1 MQTEI
6 SAEQQDLLNQLLVPF
21 HPNDISW
28 RVTNK
33 SRDGKRGCV
42 IPYADQRA
50 YTDRLN
56 LALTPAGWTRTYSVS
71 TVSPVTRVRKNQAIQ
86 TDKVIVTC
94 VVTIAS
100 LGAHTG
106 TGEMWADDE
115 NAMTRA
121 EAQAFKRACSCF
133 GLGRYFYDF
142 AEMWVDL
149 DEYGNRKS
157 IPNFPAWALPPG
169 VFEDRGRAG
178 KAPAGPS
185 PSTKAVQAAKSNV
198 RRIDEPLDPKL
209 TREIEEFRKDVGDAL
224 YAEVFQKGGSA
235 RNALE
240 LPGRKAQHW
249 VLAQLQTVQRGIDG
263 IRSLAEAV
271 PEHEFYSVLDQH
283 NVESV
288 TRIPSFDVLR
298 KVFTDLKGKAD
309 CVAA

>member
-6 SAEQQDLLNQLLVPF
+6 SAEQQELLNKLLIPF

-33 SRDGKRGCV
+33 SKDGKRGCV
-42 IPYADQRA
+42 IPYGDQRA

-56 LALTPAGWTRTYSVS
+56 LTVTPAGWTRTYSVS
-71 TVSPVTRVRKNQAIQ
+71 TISPVTRVKKNQTIQ
-86 TDKVIVTC
+86 TGKVIVTC
-94 VVTIAS
+94 VVTIAL
-100 LGAHTG
+100 LGSHTG

-149 DEYGNRKS
+149 DEHGNPKS
-157 IPNFPAWALPPG
+157 IPNLPAWALPPG
-169 VFEDRGRAG
+169 VSEDRGRASN
-178 KAPAGPS
+178 APVSSAE
-185 PSTKAVQAAKSNV
+185 AVQVATSNV

-224 YAEVFQKGGSA
+224 HAEVFQKGGPA
-235 RNALE
+235 RNARE
-240 LPGRKAQHW
+240 LPGRKAQRW
-249 VLAQLQTVQRGIDG
+249 VLAQLETIQRGIDG
-263 IRSLAEAV
+263 IRALAEAV
-271 PEHEFYSVLDQH
+271 PEHEFYAVLDQH
-283 NVESV
+283 SVESV

-298 KVFTDLKGKAD
+298 KVFTDLKRRAD
-309 CVAA
+309 SAAA